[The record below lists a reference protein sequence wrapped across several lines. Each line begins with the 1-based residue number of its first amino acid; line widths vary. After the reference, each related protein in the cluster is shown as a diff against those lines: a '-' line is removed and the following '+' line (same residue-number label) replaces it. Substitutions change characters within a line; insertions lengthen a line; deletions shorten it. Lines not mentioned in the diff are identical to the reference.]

1 MDNNILQND
10 FEKTSCEKCNFICF
24 KLGDYKR
31 HILTAKHQK
40 TINVQNIT
48 PNITSCEKCDFV
60 CSRIGDYNRHILT
73 AKHKK
78 LCIHT
83 IATIKQHKCDKCQ
96 KEYKHHSSLWNHK
109 QICCSKNEKPNINT
123 IISSDATNIENVVN
137 SINLN
142 AVDTNLL
149 MELVKQNQEFKQIMI
164 QQQNQLIEMASKPSS
179 IVNTNSN
186 NNNNNK
192 TKFNLNV
199 FLNEQCK
206 DALNITDFVSSL
218 QLQLSDLENTGK
230 NGFVEGISKIFIR
243 GLNDLDIHKR
253 PIHCS
258 DIKRETIYVKDKDIW
273 EKENEE
279 KIKIFKTIR
288 QIAHKNI
295 MQIPQWITNN
305 PNCSDYYAKKNNE
318 YLHIMSESM
327 GGIDDEETNKY
338 YNKIVKNVSKE
349 VTIE

>member
-1 MDNNILQND
+1 MDENELQPT

-31 HILTAKHQK
+31 HLLTAKHLK
-40 TINVQNIT
+40 PTSEVKNIHKQ
-48 PNITSCEKCDFV
+48 TSCEKCNFV

-78 LCIHT
+78 LCAYT
-83 IATIKQHKCDKCQ
+83 IPPTKQYKCEKCQ

-109 QICCSKNEKPNINT
+109 QICSKKTDIPVINQ
-123 IISSDATNIENVVN
+123 IVNLENVVN
-137 SINLN
+137 SINQTAN
-142 AVDTNLL
+142 TNTIDTNLL

-164 QQQNQLIEMASKPSS
+164 QQQNQLIELSSKTPN
-179 IVNTNSN
+179 IVHTNSH
-186 NNNNNK
+186 NK
-192 TKFNLNV
+192 TKFNLNF

-218 QLQLSDLENTGK
+218 KLQLADLENTGK
-230 NGFVEGISKIFIR
+230 NGFVDGISKIFIR
-243 GLNDLDIHKR
+243 GLKDLDIHKR

-258 DIKRETIYVKDKDIW
+258 DLKRETIYVKDKNIW

-279 KIKIFKTIR
+279 KIKLFKTIR
-288 QIAHKNI
+288 QIANKNI
-295 MQIPQWITNN
+295 QQIPQWIVNN
-305 PNCSDYYAKKNNE
+305 PNCLDYYSKKNNE
-318 YLHIMSESM
+318 YLHIVSESM
-327 GGIDDEETNKY
+327 GGINDEETNKY

-349 VTIE
+349 IIIAD